1 MLHDEN
7 GIFDAN
13 PSWLQLLG
21 YSRLEDI
28 IGKHPAELSAQSAQ
42 ARRRGLRQSEA
53 RLRESEARFSTAFR
67 ASPVLITI
75 SRLSDARFIEANDAL
90 VRWIGLS
97 RDLIVG
103 HHSDELGMWLNSEER
118 EKFLADLQ
126 RNGSLREVE
135 CQVRSQRGSVHTML
149 LSADIIEINREAHML
164 VFGLD
169 NTQRKQ
175 AEAELLRTLAR
186 EKELGQLRSNF
197 VSMVSHE
204 FRTPLGVIQSSAEIL
219 EDYLDRL
226 EPTRRMAGLMEE
238 ALLIGSLD
246 VGKMEFKPTLLELGT
261 FVRRLLDEVQSA
273 TDRRCPIK
281 FFVAEMPVL
290 VQADQRLLR
299 HIFTNL
305 LTNAVKYSYAGRVV
319 LFEIVRAGV
328 AIVCTIRD

>member
-1 MLHDEN
+1 
-7 GIFDAN
+7 
-13 PSWLQLLG
+13 
-21 YSRLEDI
+21 
-28 IGKHPAELSAQSAQ
+28 
-42 ARRRGLRQSEA
+42 
-53 RLRESEARFSTAFR
+53 
-67 ASPVLITI
+67 
-75 SRLSDARFIEANDAL
+75 
-90 VRWIGLS
+90 
-97 RDLIVG
+97 
-103 HHSDELGMWLNSEER
+103 MWLNSEER

-261 FVRRLLDEVQSA
+261 FVRRLVDEVQSA

>member
-1 MLHDEN
+1 
-7 GIFDAN
+7 
-13 PSWLQLLG
+13 
-21 YSRLEDI
+21 
-28 IGKHPAELSAQSAQ
+28 
-42 ARRRGLRQSEA
+42 
-53 RLRESEARFSTAFR
+53 
-67 ASPVLITI
+67 
-75 SRLSDARFIEANDAL
+75 
-90 VRWIGLS
+90 
-97 RDLIVG
+97 
-103 HHSDELGMWLNSEER
+103 
-118 EKFLADLQ
+118 
-126 RNGSLREVE
+126 
-135 CQVRSQRGSVHTML
+135 
-149 LSADIIEINREAHML
+149 
-164 VFGLD
+164 
-169 NTQRKQ
+169 
-175 AEAELLRTLAR
+175 
-186 EKELGQLRSNF
+186 
-197 VSMVSHE
+197 VSHE

-226 EPTRRMAGLMEE
+226 EPTERKEHLQSIRKNTRRMAGLMEE

>member
-1 MLHDEN
+1 M
-7 GIFDAN
+7 
-13 PSWLQLLG
+13 
-21 YSRLEDI
+21 
-28 IGKHPAELSAQSAQ
+28 
-42 ARRRGLRQSEA
+42 
-53 RLRESEARFSTAFR
+53 
-67 ASPVLITI
+67 
-75 SRLSDARFIEANDAL
+75 
-90 VRWIGLS
+90 
-97 RDLIVG
+97 
-103 HHSDELGMWLNSEER
+103 
-118 EKFLADLQ
+118 
-126 RNGSLREVE
+126 
-135 CQVRSQRGSVHTML
+135 
-149 LSADIIEINREAHML
+149 
-164 VFGLD
+164 
-169 NTQRKQ
+169 
-175 AEAELLRTLAR
+175 LRTLAR

-319 LFEIVRAGV
+319 QFEIVRAGV

>member
-1 MLHDEN
+1 VLHDEN

-261 FVRRLLDEVQSA
+261 FVRRLVDEVQSA

>member
-261 FVRRLLDEVQSA
+261 FVRRLVDEVQSA